1 MTETKNYV
9 TEHHSKPQQ
18 LISVITVVFNG
29 ENSLEKTIKS
39 VISQSYDHVEYIII
53 DGGSTDGTVDI
64 IKRYEDQID
73 YWISEKDEGI
83 YDAMNKGIRQ
93 ATGEWVNFMNA
104 GDSFVNKDVLSSVDF
119 GALSEYALIYG
130 NRVQEGI
137 VAVPQNITALEAGV
151 IHANHQS
158 MFFNRAVLRGELYY
172 DTRYKV
178 YADYELVNRIYLK
191 SSQAIKYID
200 VNIADFEPGGVSS
213 VVSQQKRKDKYR
225 IVYRHYGFTGLFKA
239 VMHRLLH
246 R

>member
-93 ATGEWVNFMNA
+93 ATGDWVNFMNA
-104 GDSFVNKDVLSSVDF
+104 GDAFVSRDVLNSVDF
-119 GALSEYALIYG
+119 TALSEYALIYG
-130 NRVQEGI
+130 NRIQEGI
-137 VAVPQNITALEAGV
+137 SGTPKNIAALEAGV

-158 MFFNRAVLRGELYY
+158 MFFNSRMLKDELYY
-172 DTRYKV
+172 DTRYKI

-191 SSQAIKYID
+191 FPELMRYID
-200 VNIADFEPGGVSS
+200 VDIADFEPGGVSS
-213 VVSQQKRKDKYR
+213 VVSAQKRKDKYH
-225 IVYRHYGFTGLFKA
+225 IVYQHYGLKGILKA
-239 VMHRLLH
+239 VLHRLFH